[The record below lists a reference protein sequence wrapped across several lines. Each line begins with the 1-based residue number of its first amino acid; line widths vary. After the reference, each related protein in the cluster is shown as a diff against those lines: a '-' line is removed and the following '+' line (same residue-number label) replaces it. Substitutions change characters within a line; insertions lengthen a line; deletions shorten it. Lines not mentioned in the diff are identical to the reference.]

1 MIAALKATELEAK
14 RPKGPRESSCCSS
27 CKSSL
32 NKWIALCQEAAVEH
46 ALMAALYVTTVAIM
60 FKDLR
65 GRAANVKRF
74 IFVFCCDMVF
84 DSLMVVQGL
93 FGTRTR

>member
-14 RPKGPRESSCCSS
+14 RPKGPGESSYRSS

-32 NKWIALCQEAAVEH
+32 NKWIAHCQEVAVEH

-60 FKDLR
+60 FKDLQLE
-65 GRAANVKRF
+65 GCQHETTTVCS
-74 IFVFCCDMVF
+74 IFSGHVF
-84 DSLMVVQGL
+84 DSL
-93 FGTRTR
+93 